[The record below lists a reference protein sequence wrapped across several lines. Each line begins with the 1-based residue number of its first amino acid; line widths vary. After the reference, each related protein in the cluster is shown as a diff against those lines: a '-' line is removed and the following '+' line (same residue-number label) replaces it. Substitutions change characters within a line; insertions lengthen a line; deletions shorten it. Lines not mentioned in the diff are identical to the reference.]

1 MSYST
6 SETSEM
12 SDFLEKSALSRF
24 KESVSVSIKESL
36 KDVKNQFVSAEEVA
50 FKVAFTCDCLKSW
63 YDLKKNKALA
73 ISYVDI
79 LNAFLEEKYG
89 LKESQCHFDFYFG
102 R

>member
-36 KDVKNQFVSAEEVA
+36 KDVKNQCVSAEEVA

-73 ISYVDI
+73 NQLCRHSKRVFRRKIW
-79 LNAFLEEKYG
+79 FKR
-89 LKESQCHFDFYFG
+89 ESMPF
-102 R
+102 